1 MFKII
6 FVLIGTFVG
15 AGFASGKE
23 IFNFFTVY
31 SFNGFFSIFI
41 FSLLLFLL
49 IYKCLN
55 IKINLKLNSYNDFIL
70 YLENKYKFFKHKYF
84 LLIINI
90 FLASSFYIMIS
101 ALTSLFNYQFNIE
114 KLITIIWTIFI
125 CFFIFYKKN
134 INFIYIINS
143 ILMPILILFV
153 LSLCASNIN
162 LNNIT
167 FNEINNN
174 SNIFISIFMGLLY
187 FSYNSLLLI
196 SIIFDLKINLRKNKN
211 SKIKKYNKINNNLK
225 ISFIFSF
232 IIFILTFLLNLLLL
246 SYFNLIH
253 NIEIP
258 ILYISNSSFKFFSFF
273 YFFIVLSAIITTM
286 ISSGYSFINNFNKN
300 NFKIKLIVFLLFSFV
315 FCLFSFSD
323 LINFFYPVFGLI
335 GFVQIFLILID
346 KY

>member
-23 IFNFFTVY
+23 IFNFFTIY
-31 SFNGFFSIFI
+31 YLNSIFSIFI

-55 IKINLKLNSYNDFIL
+55 IKINLKLNSYNEFIL
-70 YLENKYKFFKHKYF
+70 YLENKYKFFNHKYF

-101 ALTSLFNYQFNIE
+101 ALSSLFNYQFNIG
-114 KLITIIWTIFI
+114 KLITITWTIFI

-153 LSLCASNIN
+153 LSLCACNIN

-174 SNIFISIFMGLLY
+174 SNVFITIFMGLLY

-196 SIIFDLKINLRKNKN
+196 PIIFDLKINLDN
-211 SKIKKYNKINNNLK
+211 KIKKHTKINNNLK

-232 IIFILTFLLNLLLL
+232 IIFILTTLLNLLLL
-246 SYFNLIH
+246 SCFNLIY

-258 ILYISNSSFKFFSFF
+258 ILYISNSSFKIFSFF

-286 ISSGYSFINNFNKN
+286 ISSGYSFINNFSKN
-300 NFKIKLIVFLLFSFV
+300 NFKIKLIIFLLFSFV

-323 LINFFYPVFGLI
+323 LINFFYPIFGLI
-335 GFVQIFLILID
+335 GFIQIFLILID

>member
-49 IYKCLN
+49 IYKCLT
-55 IKINLKLNSYNDFIL
+55 IKINLKLNSYNEFIL
-70 YLENKYKFFKHKYF
+70 YLENKYKFVNHKCF

-101 ALTSLFNYQFNIE
+101 ALSSLFNYQFNIE

-196 SIIFDLKINLRKNKN
+196 PIIFDLKTYVK
-211 SKIKKYNKINNNLK
+211 NNNLK

-300 NFKIKLIVFLLFSFV
+300 NFKIKLTIFLLF
-315 FCLFSFSD
+315 
-323 LINFFYPVFGLI
+323 
-335 GFVQIFLILID
+335 
-346 KY
+346 